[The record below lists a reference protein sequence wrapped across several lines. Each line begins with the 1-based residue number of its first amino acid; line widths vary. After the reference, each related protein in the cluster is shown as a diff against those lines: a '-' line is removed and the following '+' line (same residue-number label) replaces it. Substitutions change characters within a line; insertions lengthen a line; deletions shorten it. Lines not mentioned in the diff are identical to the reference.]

1 MRYHC
6 QITLFAVALLLA
18 LGGISHS
25 LLARSSG
32 AATTTHADDRT
43 IMAAFIQDNQFDVD
57 MATIAVKRSAGQDV
71 KALAEMIVHDH
82 TQIGRR
88 AEALQATLGW
98 KQASQG
104 SAAVRPAREK
114 VLAELQVSTPHD
126 FDALYRQ
133 HERDF
138 SKGFVHAMK
147 TQWLPTVQHPQFK
160 AFLTD
165 VTKQLDEHMAHMSH
179 IGGTPDPHNPHG
191 H

>member
-6 QITLFAVALLLA
+6 QINLLAVALLLA

-25 LLARSSG
+25 LLATSYG
-32 AATTTHADDRT
+32 ATTTTQADDRT

-57 MATIAVKRSAGQDV
+57 MATIAVKRSARKDV
-71 KALAEMIVHDH
+71 KDFAEMIVHDH
-82 TQIGRR
+82 TQIGHR

-104 SAAVRPAREK
+104 SAVVRLGHEK
-114 VLAELQVSTPHD
+114 VLAELRVSTPHD
-126 FDALYRQ
+126 FDDLYLQ
-133 HERDF
+133 QERDF
-138 SKGFVHAMK
+138 SKGFVHIMK

-179 IGGTPDPHNPHG
+179 IVGTPDHHNPHG

>member
-18 LGGISHS
+18 LGGISHF
-25 LLARSSG
+25 LLVTSSG
-32 AATTTHADDRT
+32 AATTTQADDRT

-57 MATIAVKRSAGQDV
+57 MATIAVKRSAGKDV
-71 KALAEMIVHDH
+71 KDLAEMIVHDH
-82 TQIGRR
+82 TQIGHR

-126 FDALYRQ
+126 FDDLYLQ

>member
-6 QITLFAVALLLA
+6 QINLFAVALLLA

-25 LLARSSG
+25 LLPTSYG
-32 AATTTHADDRT
+32 GATTTQEDDRT

-57 MATIAVKRSAGQDV
+57 MATIAVKRSAGKDV
-71 KALAEMIVHDH
+71 KDLAEMIVHDH
-82 TQIGRR
+82 TQIGHR
-88 AEALQATLGW
+88 AKALQAILGW

-114 VLAELQVSTPHD
+114 VLVELQVSTPHD
-126 FDALYRQ
+126 FDDLYLQ

-179 IGGTPDPHNPHG
+179 IGGTPNSHNQHG

>member
-18 LGGISHS
+18 LGGISHF
-25 LLARSSG
+25 LLATSYG
-32 AATTTHADDRT
+32 AATTTQADDRT

-57 MATIAVKRSAGQDV
+57 MATIAVKRSAGKDV
-71 KALAEMIVHDH
+71 KDLAEMIVHDH
-82 TQIGRR
+82 TQIGYR

-126 FDALYRQ
+126 FDDLYLQ

>member
-6 QITLFAVALLLA
+6 QINLFAVALLLA

-25 LLARSSG
+25 LLATSYG
-32 AATTTHADDRT
+32 GATTTQADDRT

-57 MATIAVKRSAGQDV
+57 MATIAVKRSAGKDV
-71 KALAEMIVHDH
+71 KDLAEMIVHDH
-82 TQIGRR
+82 TQIGHR
-88 AEALQATLGW
+88 AEALQAALGW
-98 KQASQG
+98 KQSSQE

-114 VLAELQVSTPHD
+114 VLAELQVSKPHD
-126 FDALYRQ
+126 FDDLYLQ

-147 TQWLPTVQHPQFK
+147 TQWLPTVQQPQFK

-165 VTKQLDEHMAHMSH
+165 VTKQLDEHMAHMSY
-179 IGGTPDPHNPHG
+179 IGGIPDPHNHHG